1 MTSPVYELTQGSIPL
16 LISFPH
22 VGSLL
27 PEPYAGSMTPAA
39 HLVADTDWHLPT
51 LYDFAAAMGAS
62 TLQANY
68 SRYIIDMNRPASG
81 ESLYPGQTTTGLCP
95 TETFRGEPLYLTPGQ
110 PDAADVANR
119 IEKFWTPYHTAL
131 QAELDRLKAVHGQ
144 VLLWEAHSIA
154 SVLPRL
160 FEGQL
165 TDLNIGTFGG
175 ASCAPSVQ
183 EAVASVAAASPF
195 TSIVNGRFKG
205 GHITRH
211 FGQPSQG
218 VHAVQMEMTQVLYM
232 DENAPFAYLPDVAAK
247 VKPTLRDMVAAAYAA
262 LPR

>member
-1 MTSPVYELTQGSIPL
+1 VNPPVFTLTQGSIPL

-22 VGSLL
+22 SGPLL

-39 HLVADTDWHLPT
+39 RRVADTDWHLPG
-51 LYDFAAAMGAS
+51 LYDFVQAMGAS
-62 TLQANY
+62 VVQANY

-81 ESLYPGQTTTGLCP
+81 ESLYPGQTTTSLCP
-95 TETFRGEPLYLTPGQ
+95 TETFRGEPLYPAGQ
-110 PDAADVANR
+110 PDDAEVADRV
-119 IEKFWTPYHTAL
+119 EKFWKPYHGAL
-131 QAELDRLKAVHGQ
+131 QAELDRLKAIHGQ

-165 TDLNIGTFGG
+165 PDLNIGTFGG
-175 ASCAPSVQ
+175 ASAAPSVHD
-183 EAVASVAAASPF
+183 AVVKAAEASPF
-195 TSIVNGRFKG
+195 TTVVNGRFKG

-218 VHAVQMEMTQVLYM
+218 VHAVQLEMTQVLYM
-232 DENAPFAYLPDVAAK
+232 DEETFAYVPAVADK
-247 VKPTLRDMVAAAYAA
+247 VKPTLQAMVAAAFAA
-262 LPR
+262 LPK